1 MDAIDKRILMVL
13 QEDAKANIKMIAE
26 KSGLSVS
33 PTFARIKKLEQLG
46 YIKKYVALLD
56 EVKIGKSI
64 QVFCQVTL
72 SIHSKEVI
80 DNFKKQIAK
89 LHDVMGC
96 YHVSGNYDFLLKI
109 AVKDMNEY
117 QRFAVEKLSVIEGIS
132 NVQSTF
138 VLEEIKNEVAHKLQ

>member
-13 QEDAKANIKMIAE
+13 QNDAKANIKIIAE

-33 PTFARIKKLEQLG
+33 PTLG

-117 QRFAVEKLSVIEGIS
+117 QQFAVEKLSVIEGIS

>member
-13 QEDAKANIKMIAE
+13 QSDAKANIKMIAE

-72 SIHSKEVI
+72 SIHSKEII

-89 LHDVMGC
+89 LNDVMGC

-117 QRFAVEKLSVIEGIS
+117 QQFAVEKLSVIEGIS

-138 VLEEIKNEVAHKLQ
+138 VLEEIKNEVVYKLH

>member
-13 QEDAKANIKMIAE
+13 QNDAKANIKIIAE

-89 LHDVMGC
+89 LHEVMGC

-117 QRFAVEKLSVIEGIS
+117 QQFAVEKLSVIEGIS

>member
-13 QEDAKANIKMIAE
+13 QNDAKANIKIIAE

-89 LHDVMGC
+89 LHEVMGC

-117 QRFAVEKLSVIEGIS
+117 QQFAVEKLSVIAGIS

>member
-13 QEDAKANIKMIAE
+13 QNDAKANIKMIAE

-72 SIHSKEVI
+72 SIHSKEII

-89 LHDVMGC
+89 LNDVMGC

-117 QRFAVEKLSVIEGIS
+117 QQFAVEKLSVIEGIS

-138 VLEEIKNEVAHKLQ
+138 VLEEIKNEVVYKLH

>member
-13 QEDAKANIKMIAE
+13 QNDAKANIKIIAE

-33 PTFARIKKLEQLG
+33 PTFARIKKLEHLG

-117 QRFAVEKLSVIEGIS
+117 QQFAVEKLSVIEGIS

-138 VLEEIKNEVAHKLQ
+138 VLEEIKNEVAYKLQ

>member
-13 QEDAKANIKMIAE
+13 QEDAKANIKIIAE

-80 DNFKKQIAK
+80 DNFKKKIAK
-89 LHDVMGC
+89 LSDVMGC

-117 QRFAVEKLSVIEGIS
+117 QQFAVEKLSVIEGIS

>member
-1 MDAIDKRILMVL
+1 
-13 QEDAKANIKMIAE
+13 
-26 KSGLSVS
+26 
-33 PTFARIKKLEQLG
+33 LEQLG

-80 DNFKKQIAK
+80 DNFKKKIAK
-89 LHDVMGC
+89 LSDVMGC

-117 QRFAVEKLSVIEGIS
+117 QQFAVEKLSVIEGIS

>member
-13 QEDAKANIKMIAE
+13 QNDAKANIKIIAE

-80 DNFKKQIAK
+80 DNFKKKIAK
-89 LHDVMGC
+89 LSDVMGC

-117 QRFAVEKLSVIEGIS
+117 QQFAVEKLSVIEGIS

>member
-1 MDAIDKRILMVL
+1 MDAVDKRILMVL

-80 DNFKKQIAK
+80 DNFKKKIAK
-89 LHDVMGC
+89 LSDVMGC

-117 QRFAVEKLSVIEGIS
+117 QQFAVEKLSVIEGIS

>member
-13 QEDAKANIKMIAE
+13 QNDAKANIKMIAE

-72 SIHSKEVI
+72 SIHSKEII

-89 LHDVMGC
+89 LNDVMGC

-109 AVKDMNEY
+109 AVRDMNEY
-117 QRFAVEKLSVIEGIS
+117 QQFAVEKLSVIEGIS

>member
-13 QEDAKANIKMIAE
+13 QNDAKANIKIIAE

-56 EVKIGKSI
+56 EVKIGKFI

-117 QRFAVEKLSVIEGIS
+117 QQFAVEKLSVIEGIS

>member
-13 QEDAKANIKMIAE
+13 QNDAKANIKIIAE

-96 YHVSGNYDFLLKI
+96 YHVSGNYDFLLKV

-117 QRFAVEKLSVIEGIS
+117 QQFAVEKLSVIEGIS

>member
-13 QEDAKANIKMIAE
+13 QNDAKANIKMIAE

-117 QRFAVEKLSVIEGIS
+117 QQFAVEKLSIIEGIS

>member
-1 MDAIDKRILMVL
+1 MDAIDKRILIVL
-13 QEDAKANIKMIAE
+13 QNDAKANIKIIAE

-117 QRFAVEKLSVIEGIS
+117 QQFAVEKLSVIEGIS

-138 VLEEIKNEVAHKLQ
+138 VLEEIKNEVAHKL

>member
-13 QEDAKANIKMIAE
+13 QNDAKANIKIIAE

-117 QRFAVEKLSVIEGIS
+117 QQFAVEKLSVIEGIS

-138 VLEEIKNEVAHKLQ
+138 VLEEIKNEVAYKLQ

>member
-13 QEDAKANIKMIAE
+13 QNDAKANIKIIAE

-96 YHVSGNYDFLLKI
+96 YHVSVNYDFLLKL
-109 AVKDMNEY
+109 AVQDMNEY
-117 QRFAVEKLSVIEGIS
+117 QQFAVEKLSVIEGIS

>member
-13 QEDAKANIKMIAE
+13 QNDAKANIKMIAE

-72 SIHSKEVI
+72 SIHSKEII

-117 QRFAVEKLSVIEGIS
+117 QQFAVEKLSVIEGIS

>member
-13 QEDAKANIKMIAE
+13 QNDAKANIKIIAE

-80 DNFKKQIAK
+80 DNFKKKIAK

-117 QRFAVEKLSVIEGIS
+117 QQFAVEKLSVIEGIS

>member
-13 QEDAKANIKMIAE
+13 QNDAKANIKIIAE

-109 AVKDMNEY
+109 ALKDMNEY
-117 QRFAVEKLSVIEGIS
+117 QQFAVEKLSVIEGIS

>member
-13 QEDAKANIKMIAE
+13 QNDAKANIKMIAE

-56 EVKIGKSI
+56 EIKIGKSI

-72 SIHSKEVI
+72 SIHSKEII

-117 QRFAVEKLSVIEGIS
+117 QQFAVEKLSVIEGIS

-138 VLEEIKNEVAHKLQ
+138 VLEEIKNEVVHKLH

>member
-1 MDAIDKRILMVL
+1 MDAIDKRILMAL
-13 QEDAKANIKMIAE
+13 QNDAKANIKIIAE

-117 QRFAVEKLSVIEGIS
+117 QQFAVEKLSVIEGIS

>member
-80 DNFKKQIAK
+80 DNFKKKIAK
-89 LHDVMGC
+89 LSDVMGC
-96 YHVSGNYDFLLKI
+96 YHVSGNYDFLLNTSS
-109 AVKDMNEY
+109 AFFPEAYFN
-117 QRFAVEKLSVIEGIS
+117 S
-132 NVQSTF
+132 
-138 VLEEIKNEVAHKLQ
+138 LE

>member
-80 DNFKKQIAK
+80 DNFKKKIAK
-89 LHDVMGC
+89 LSDVMGC

>member
-13 QEDAKANIKMIAE
+13 QNDAKANIKMIAE

-80 DNFKKQIAK
+80 DNFKKKIAK
-89 LHDVMGC
+89 LSDVMGC

>member
-1 MDAIDKRILMVL
+1 MVL
-13 QEDAKANIKMIAE
+13 QNDAKANIKMIAE